1 MLQKLRA
8 CFHRAVTLL
17 LSDDADVSQF
27 HSSNQQEEIKHLLPA
42 NHKAGYYLS
51 SHSLF
56 FKIWIFKGPDNISPD
71 RHAEV
76 TRASNICRLTTLS
89 L

>member
-17 LSDDADVSQF
+17 LSDDADVSRF
-27 HSSNQQEEIKHLLPA
+27 HSSNQQEDIEHLFPA

-51 SHSLF
+51 SNSLF
-56 FKIWIFKGPDNISPD
+56 FLNFDFQRS
-71 RHAEV
+71 R
-76 TRASNICRLTTLS
+76 
-89 L
+89 

>member
-8 CFHRAVTLL
+8 RFHRAVTLL

-56 FKIWIFKGPDNISPD
+56 F
-71 RHAEV
+71 
-76 TRASNICRLTTLS
+76 
-89 L
+89 